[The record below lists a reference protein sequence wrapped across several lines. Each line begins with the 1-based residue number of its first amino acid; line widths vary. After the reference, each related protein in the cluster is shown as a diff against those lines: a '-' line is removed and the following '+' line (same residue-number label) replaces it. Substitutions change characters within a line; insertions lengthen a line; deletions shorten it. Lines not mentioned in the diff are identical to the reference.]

1 MCCKE
6 ALVPDS
12 PWRYDV
18 GTHRFRDSR
27 TGRFLSASKAVDLRD
42 GFQDRRR
49 ADVDALVRQL
59 ADQDIT
65 VQQWEAEMT
74 QALRELF
81 TAQFAFGRGG
91 LNAMTAD
98 DYAAADA
105 LVESQRTYL
114 RAFAEDV
121 AAGKLSEAQ
130 IGARAKLYYGSS
142 TQAYEHGRAAAFGVH
157 PPHVPGDG
165 STPCLSQCRCFLTYV
180 DKPDEVHVT
189 WHKTAN
195 ESCSGCKGRASS
207 WVPLVIAKSSDGRI
221 ARLWRAVA

>member
-1 MCCKE
+1 MT
-6 ALVPDS
+6 D
-12 PWRYDV
+12 WRYSRSAR
-18 GTHRFRDSR
+18 RFRDAD
-27 TGRFLSASKAVDLRD
+27 TGRFIAPATVIDLRD

-49 ADVDALVRQL
+49 ADVDDLVRRL
-59 ADQDIT
+59 ADEDIS

-74 QALRELF
+74 QSLRELF

-105 LVESQRTYL
+105 LVEAQRAYL

-130 IGARAKLYYGSS
+130 IASRAKLYHGSS
-142 TQAYEHGRAAAFGVH
+142 TQAYEHGRAAAFGVQ

-165 STPCLSQCRCFLTYV
+165 STPCKSNCRCYLTYV
-180 DKPDEVHVT
+180 DKSDEVHVT
-189 WHKTAN
+189 WHRTAN
-195 ESCSGCKGRASS
+195 ESCSGCKSRSQS
-207 WVPLVIAKSSDGRI
+207 WAPLVIAKASDGRM
-221 ARLWRAVA
+221 ARLWRKVA